1 MRLIAA
7 ALAVAL
13 LAAPALA
20 QQSPAAPPPEPESVN
35 GKPGE
40 NPIAN
45 AVRLMIEATAEEM
58 KAQPLANV
66 QYGALPTGQALRF
79 QLAGTSDK
87 PRMLIASCDF
97 DCTQLDMQAFTEAG
111 DPIAKAAGGDRPV
124 LALPKDAP
132 GALVVEIKMSACT
145 SQSKTCRFG
154 VGLYTKD

>member
-1 MRLIAA
+1 MRLAFFAA
-7 ALAVAL
+7 ALA
-13 LAAPALA
+13 LASLGAYA
-20 QQSPAAPPPEPESVN
+20 QQPPAPPSEPESVN

-58 KAQPLANV
+58 KAQPVAAV
-66 QYGALPTGQALRF
+66 QYGALPTGQMLRF
-79 QLAGTSDK
+79 KLAGQSDK
-87 PRMLIASCDF
+87 PRVLIASCDF
-97 DCTQLDMQAFTEAG
+97 DCTQLDMQAFTDGG

-132 GALVVEIKMSACT
+132 GALVVEIRMTACT